1 MQYPVIKEKLLQVS
15 IEKLIDISKQKFG
28 SMWLYTDAFYSS
40 KERIML
46 IRYVDSLN
54 TITSIPH
61 QVSDN
66 G

>member
-1 MQYPVIKEKLLQVS
+1 MQYPVIKENLLQVS

-54 TITSIPH
+54 AITSIPH

>member
-1 MQYPVIKEKLLQVS
+1 MQYPVIKEKLLQAS
-15 IEKLIDISKQKFG
+15 IEKLVGISMQKFG

-40 KERIML
+40 KERIL
-46 IRYVDSLN
+46 LNRYIDSLN
-54 TITSIPH
+54 AITNIPH